1 MQHNPKQF
9 AKGSE
14 HGKMNQKVR
23 LLKSNF
29 KYGKF
34 QHKHKKVDSK
44 KFKSFI
50 MEASMLP
57 LSFDE
62 LNIKLEKLLV
72 Q

>member
-1 MQHNPKQF
+1 
-9 AKGSE
+9 
-14 HGKMNQKVR
+14 MNQKVR